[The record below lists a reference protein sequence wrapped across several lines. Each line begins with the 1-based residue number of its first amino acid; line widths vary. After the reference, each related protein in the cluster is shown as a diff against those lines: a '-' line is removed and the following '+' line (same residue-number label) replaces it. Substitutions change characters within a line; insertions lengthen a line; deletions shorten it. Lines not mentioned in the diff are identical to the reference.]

1 MDILIG
7 LALSAHLGFSQ
18 DFNSI
23 HPHVRL
29 QQNNFIA
36 GAFYNSEKA
45 MSAYAGI
52 ELSKGRWNYEI
63 GAVTGYSDA
72 EVLPYLRTTYEL
84 SKHSYVFAAPAIS
97 GSNTGIVL
105 GVELLV
111 KK

>member
-23 HPHVRL
+23 HPHARL
-29 QQNNFIA
+29 QHNNFIA
-36 GAFYNSEKA
+36 GAFYNSEEA

-52 ELSKGRWNYEI
+52 KLGKGKLNYEI
-63 GAVTGYSDA
+63 GIVTGYSDA
-72 EVLPYLRTTYEL
+72 EILPYLRTTYEL
-84 SKHSYVFAAPAIS
+84 TENSHVFAAPAIADS
-97 GSNTGIVL
+97 DIGIVL
-105 GVELLV
+105 GIEFQI